1 MLLLIQYMPGRMLS
15 YRKFLSDERVFADT
29 VSATGSCDVAA
40 RTCNLSILLLFLTA
54 LIQRSGRL
62 PLQLETQEL
71 GVRSQAATNVDTTG
85 TTTDFMLRQ
94 ILDSRA

>member
-1 MLLLIQYMPGRMLS
+1 MLHWDDATRERGRAQD
-15 YRKFLSDERVFADT
+15 KTATDT
-29 VSATGSCDVAA
+29 RQA
-40 RTCNLSILLLFLTA
+40 RRLKQRQAGLTA